1 MFDAVSG
8 KRIVVH
14 KTSISI
20 RSRSSDPVSFSQ
32 SIFCGIDIFLDL
44 ALAFKARTGN
54 HMEIEMTI
62 TRKAAVQKIRS
73 KGLYWH
79 LCHYELLFK
88 KLFAGMTIDEAAKEG
103 EVSRTMIHLRL
114 RSLHRLVIFYI
125 KYHYPENS
133 DKIIELMDN

>member
-1 MFDAVSG
+1 
-8 KRIVVH
+8 
-14 KTSISI
+14 
-20 RSRSSDPVSFSQ
+20 
-32 SIFCGIDIFLDL
+32 
-44 ALAFKARTGN
+44 
-54 HMEIEMTI
+54 MTI
-62 TRKAAVQKIRS
+62 TRKAAVQKIRP

-103 EVSRTMIHLRL
+103 EVSRAMIHLRL